1 VKLSE
6 VSVETGKQIFH
17 SKSWSLTV
25 DDELISDLIQE
36 AKKNSNN
43 KARLCIHGNPEETMQ
58 VTYLA
63 FIAPYEDRVHCHP
76 QRPEVLVP
84 VIGKAESRTFD
95 NEGNLLT
102 TQIMYG
108 GSGQSFSTEKGIWH
122 SLKVLTDQFVLI
134 EIGIGPFKTDSTLF
148 FDKKGG

>member
-1 VKLSE
+1 VKILE

-25 DDELISDLIQE
+25 DDDLISDLILE
-36 AKKNSNN
+36 AKKNSNH
-43 KARLCIHGNPEETMQ
+43 KARLCMHGSPEETLQ

-63 FIAPYEDRVHCHP
+63 FIAPYEDGIHCHP
-76 QRPEVLVP
+76 HRPEVLVP

-102 TQIMYG
+102 TQIMHG
-108 GSGQSFSTEKGIWH
+108 GSGQSFSTEMGKWH
-122 SLKVLTDQFVLI
+122 SIKVLTDQFVMI
-134 EIGIGPFKTDSTLF
+134 EIGIGPFKSDSTQFLN
-148 FDKKGG
+148 KRGG